1 MNCGFIAVKCW
12 PLPATFARMT
22 SKDIPQLRLV
32 NQRLAGTEFTTPHQL
47 VKWMGCIQAQDYA
60 MAKWAVGCRLQQATD
75 ASVEK
80 DFNEGK
86 FLRTHVLRPTWH
98 FVSPEDIRWM
108 LKLSAPR
115 IRAFARPYHRQ
126 LGIDAPILRKSKK
139 FITKALTLHK
149 KLTREQLTE
158 ALRKEKIDT
167 SDTRMAHL
175 LIDAELDALICS
187 AGRIGRQFAYGL
199 LDDQAPP
206 TLTLS
211 DVEAIAQLSRIY
223 FLSRGPATIQD
234 FAWWGGL
241 TLTDARKGLEIQK
254 QHLQS
259 VSLNGNEYWFSPASL
274 PDTSLTRSTW
284 LLPAFDEYTVAYK
297 NRNDVLN
304 PEFATACNFGLNPIL
319 VHNSLVAGTWRRT
332 EKKDGIHIENI
343 PFPQTR
349 VPARSLTA
357 AAKKYAAFLDKT
369 LK

>member
-1 MNCGFIAVKCW
+1 
-12 PLPATFARMT
+12 MT
-22 SKDIPQLRLV
+22 SKDISQLRLV
-32 NQRLAGTEFTTPHQL
+32 NQRLAGTAFTTPHQL

-75 ASVEK
+75 ATVEN

-98 FVSPEDIRWM
+98 FISPEDIRWM

-126 LGIDAPILRKSKK
+126 LDIDAAVLRKSKK
-139 FITKALTLHK
+139 IITKALSLHK

-167 SDTRMAHL
+167 TDTRMGHL

-187 AGRIGRQFAYGL
+187 AGRIGKQFAYGL
-199 LDDQAPP
+199 LDEHAPQTRP
-206 TLTLS
+206 LT
-211 DVEAIAQLSRIY
+211 DEEAIAELSRIY

-241 TLTDARKGLEIQK
+241 TLTDARKGLNIYK
-254 QHLQS
+254 QQLGS

-274 PDTSLTRSTW
+274 PDTSPATSTF

-297 NRNDVLN
+297 FRNDVLN
-304 PEFATACNFGLNPIL
+304 PEFAAACNSGLNPIL
-319 VHNSLVAGTWRRT
+319 VHNTLVAGTWRRT

-343 PFPQTR
+343 PFPRTR
-349 VPARSLTA
+349 IPARPLTA
-357 AAKKYAAFLDKT
+357 AAKKYTAFMGKT
-369 LK
+369 LINP

>member
-1 MNCGFIAVKCW
+1 
-12 PLPATFARMT
+12 
-22 SKDIPQLRLV
+22 
-32 NQRLAGTEFTTPHQL
+32 
-47 VKWMGCIQAQDYA
+47 

-126 LGIDAPILRKSKK
+126 LEIDAAILRKSKK
-139 FITKALTLHK
+139 IITKALTLHK
-149 KLTREQLTE
+149 KLSREQLTE
-158 ALRKEKIDT
+158 ILRKEKINT
-167 SDTRMAHL
+167 SDTRMGHL

-187 AGRIGRQFAYGL
+187 AGRLGRQFAYAL
-199 LDDQAPP
+199 LDEQAPE
-206 TLTLS
+206 TRTLS
-211 DVEAIAQLSRIY
+211 DEEAIAELSRIY

-241 TLTDARKGLEIQK
+241 TLTDARKGLDIQK

-259 VSLNGNEYWFSPASL
+259 VSLNGNEYWFAPSSL
-274 PDTSLTRSTW
+274 PDDSPTSSTF

-297 NRNDVLN
+297 SRNDVLN
-304 PEFATACNFGLNPIL
+304 PEFATACNFGLSPIL
-319 VHNSLVAGTWRRT
+319 VHNHHVAGTWRRI
-332 EKKDGIHIENI
+332 EKKDGIHIENS
-343 PFPQTR
+343 PFPRTR
-349 VPARSLTA
+349 IPARPLAA
-357 AAKKYAAFLDKT
+357 AAKKYAAFLDRG
-369 LK
+369 LR